1 MASGLDKQFQHTWT
15 SMSYTYYPIT
25 LRDGTY
31 ILKSLFCWRLVE
43 RVHGKKDP
51 QWHLLNCL
59 IFLSNCCVFLCES
72 QWEVIVESKVKWSLT
87 PCTLQLAVFFQVR
100 MCKGCTPA
108 FLVFNLLYCHH
119 NCFIKLSLDNYLVL
133 QKLYMYNLN
142 SISVIVHTM

>member
-1 MASGLDKQFQHTWT
+1 
-15 SMSYTYYPIT
+15 MSYTYYPIT

-59 IFLSNCCVFLCES
+59 IFLSNCCVSMWKSVRVHCWIKS
-72 QWEVIVESKVKWSLT
+72 QVKLNSMHLSISF
-87 PCTLQLAVFFQVR
+87 FFQVR

-108 FLVFNLLYCHH
+108 FLDFNLLYCHH
-119 NCFIKLSLDNYLVL
+119 NCFKKLSLNNYLVL